1 MGKDHIYFNQVALGW
16 NRPDFAKKILSTSDK
31 EASDKNALGSLMIHA
46 LVRQITGL
54 QEIMHKR
61 YKTKN
66 FIKNGFLHFLLT
78 LLKNQILILCE
89 ILLPTS

>member
-1 MGKDHIYFNQVALGW
+1 MGKDHIYSNQVALGW

-54 QEIMHKR
+54 
-61 YKTKN
+61 N
-66 FIKNGFLHFLLT
+66 NAL
-78 LLKNQILILCE
+78 NNA
-89 ILLPTS
+89 